1 MAKASKK
8 DGVMDAVTA
17 LTTLGDEEEG
27 KVEEESL
34 QAKAVVGDDG
44 EGGKV
49 RYIPEHKKPD
59 AALTFPEKVSFNECS
74 LWMHGSVG
82 IVLYYSKS
90 SSYAYFECNEQT
102 ST

>member
-17 LTTLGDEEEG
+17 LTTLGDEEEAKG
-27 KVEEESL
+27 EEEFVE
-34 QAKAVVGDDG
+34 AKAVGDDG

-59 AALTFPEKVSFNECS
+59 AALTFPEKVSFNEC
-74 LWMHGSVG
+74 
-82 IVLYYSKS
+82 
-90 SSYAYFECNEQT
+90 F
-102 ST
+102 